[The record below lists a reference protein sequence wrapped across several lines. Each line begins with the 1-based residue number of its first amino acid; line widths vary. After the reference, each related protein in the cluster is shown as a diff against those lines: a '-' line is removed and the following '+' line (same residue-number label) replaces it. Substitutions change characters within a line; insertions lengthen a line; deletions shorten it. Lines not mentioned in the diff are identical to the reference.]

1 MAKKKS
7 DYDYTSAY
15 MAKMF
20 GVDLYDKKSKHWG
33 SRVPNTPT
41 TDAIGLGGRILKSQ
55 DHNTFD
61 KTIAGEKAANHYLAS
76 DKNRNLISIPG
87 PSESNKKVNKTMAM
101 QDPAERVAK
110 KIGETYDYSKL
121 LRPKA
126 EQLAEHQRGPRQKPK
141 EPVMG
146 PPAPPKPKLKPKPSN
161 PYARETAAQ
170 SEQSTRAY
178 DQEVSFVKEQKAR
191 KARLAPKL
199 GITQS
204 APSSRQQQK
213 SAQTKREAAAVAK
226 RQDALK
232 TGTVNRK
239 KKTFGASAT
248 RGVTPGDQ
256 STPDRG
262 DRR

>member
-1 MAKKKS
+1 MAKKDTYGGKVGS
-7 DYDYTSAY
+7 VARVGGA
-15 MAKMF
+15 AK
-20 GVDLYDKKSKHWG
+20 
-33 SRVPNTPT
+33 
-41 TDAIGLGGRILKSQ
+41 
-55 DHNTFD
+55 
-61 KTIAGEKAANHYLAS
+61 
-76 DKNRNLISIPG
+76 
-87 PSESNKKVNKTMAM
+87 

-110 KIGETYDYSKL
+110 KIGEKYDYSKL

-126 EQLAEHQRGPRQKPK
+126 EQLAEHQRGLGRKPKPKSKPK

-146 PPAPPKPKLKPKPSN
+146 PPAPPKPKPKPVN

-170 SEQSTRAY
+170 SEQATRAY
-178 DQEVSFVKEQKAR
+178 DQEVSFRKEQKAR
-191 KARLAPKL
+191 KSKLAPKL

-213 SAQTKREAAAVAK
+213 SAQTKRKAAASAK
-226 RQDALK
+226 SQAALK

-256 STPDRG
+256 STPGRG